1 MYFKIY
7 KFYLLFFTYTNGV
20 CETMFFF
27 STFAVEKSVDITGKS
42 AIKLV
47 EIKMPSLK
55 VIHLRWAKINSS
67 AKKLQKLTDVCMV
80 EEKVEP
86 PHGHPI
92 VQMSVKLHNVEELYL
107 C

>member
-1 MYFKIY
+1 MVYVKP
-7 KFYLLFFTYTNGV
+7 
-20 CETMFFF
+20 CFFF

-42 AIKLV
+42 TIKLLV
-47 EIKMPSLK
+47 EIKLPSLK
-55 VIHLRWAKINSS
+55 VIHLRRAKINSS

-86 PHGHPI
+86 HPI
-92 VQMSVKLHNVEELYL
+92 VQMSVKLHNFEELYL